1 MLSYKLKHLCSRVI
15 ASLSA
20 VGLFSISG
28 TGKAAAAEYEF
39 GAKLAIQ
46 QAKTFTANYEK
57 DATISCDMSDVNVA
71 VSAVVSGLDGNGKLA
86 CSYILKKGFVY
97 YSETGNCLA
106 AGITSKP
113 STKYFISGTDCDMGT
128 YSGNTYGKIK
138 SSGISAFPNHVQTL
152 LTEYSGATSDQY
164 VVTVT
169 GNSSGYASL
178 STGSLGYAPVKA
190 VFDCT
195 ANSGTYASDATG
207 YAYTYSGGYVT
218 LPDSKNCVA
227 ASGYTF
233 SGWMD

>member
-20 VGLFSISG
+20 VGLFSITG

-39 GAKLAIQ
+39 GASLQIQ

-57 DATISCDMSDVNVA
+57 NATIDCFTGANVA
-71 VSAVVSGLDGNGKLA
+71 VAGVVSGLNGDGQLA

-97 YSETGNCLA
+97 YDTTGTCLS
-106 AGITSKP
+106 AGVASKP
-113 STKYFISGTDCDMGT
+113 ATKYFTSGMVCTSGT
-128 YSGNTYGKIK
+128 YSGSLYGAIK
-138 SSGISAFPNHVQTL
+138 GTGISSYPEHVQTL
-152 LTEYSGATSDQY
+152 MTEYSGATSDQY

-169 GNSSGYASL
+169 GSSGTAQL
-178 STGSLGYAPVKA
+178 DTTLLGYAPVK
-190 VFDCT
+190 VTFDCT
-195 ANSGTYASDATG
+195 ANSGTYATDATG
-207 YAYTYSGGYVT
+207 YAYTYAGGSIT
-218 LPDSKNCVA
+218 LPESDNCVA